1 MTEPTQTPIDTA
13 YEVAKARV
21 DTLNDLAW
29 EGRRSDSAGA
39 LSRCEEAITLAKSMD
54 YQLGLA
60 RGLNTRSHCYLRLAN
75 SESALKDASAA
86 LAHFEALG
94 DGEGT
99 EDALTILGIIE
110 SDHGHFVAALG
121 YFLAKYRLCRGRGD
135 EREAVA
141 LGNLGVVHDYLGDYA
156 AGLDYHLRG
165 WRVSKGC
172 GDALGEK
179 FSLNN
184 VGYMHFRLGHFDE
197 ALTHYFRALTF
208 EGVGDPSLH
217 ALLLDNIGLAYENLG
232 DYVSALS
239 YQQKSLSIRE
249 ALDDR
254 SGIGAS
260 LDGLGSVYTALGE
273 TTEAQGRLER
283 SLALKEEV
291 GDKKGQAETC
301 VLLGKLFTREGQL
314 ERALHYL
321 HRALETAETIN
332 SREDVYKAHRA
343 LAEAYKLGGRFREA
357 LEHYETY
364 HDLRDELLGE
374 VSNQKVR
381 TLRVRFETEQAE
393 RERELYRLKNVEL
406 AGVIADLEAS
416 AQSLRRV
423 NEQKT
428 LLMAQLEKQ
437 AREDPLTGLPN
448 RRYFS
453 ERLAHELG
461 RARRFG
467 GSLSVA
473 LCDIDDFKG
482 VNDTFSHGLGDEVL
496 RVVAKLLDENSRVVD
511 TVSRYGGEEFV
522 MLLPETSAPAAA
534 VACEKVRRAVET
546 FPWSALHPSLVVT
559 LSVGVAADAA
569 VADVEALIALAD
581 AKLYE
586 AKRNGK
592 NQVRV

>member
-1 MTEPTQTPIDTA
+1 MSEPTRAPIDTT
-13 YEVAKARV
+13 YETAKLRV
-21 DTLNDLAW
+21 DALNDRAREHW
-29 EGRRSDSAGA
+29 RSDSRNA
-39 LSRCEEAITLAKSMD
+39 LALCEEASTLAMSLD
-54 YQLGLA
+54 YRLGLA
-60 RGLNTRSHCYLRLAN
+60 RSRNIRSRCHLRLAN
-75 SESALKDASAA
+75 PEAARNDASEA
-86 LAHFEALG
+86 LAQFEALG
-94 DGEGT
+94 DEEGT
-99 EDALTILGIIE
+99 EDALTTLGLIE
-110 SDHGHFVAALG
+110 LNLGHFTEALG
-121 YFLAKYRLCRGRGD
+121 YFLASYGLCRGRGD
-135 EREAVA
+135 KREAVA
-141 LGNLGVVHDYLGDYA
+141 LGNLGVIYDYLGDYA
-156 AGLDYHLRG
+156 TSLDLHLRS
-165 WRVSKGC
+165 WSVSKGC
-172 GDALGEK
+172 NNVLGEK
-179 FSLNN
+179 VSLNN
-184 VGYMHFRLGHFDE
+184 VGYMHYRLGQFDE
-197 ALTHYFRALTF
+197 ALTHYFRALSF
-208 EGVGDPSLH
+208 EGVGDPNLH
-217 ALLLDNIGLAYENLG
+217 ALLLDNIGLAYEKLE
-232 DYVSALS
+232 DYASALS
-239 YQQKSLSIRE
+239 YQQKSLTIRE

-254 SGIGAS
+254 WGVAAS

-291 GDKKGQAETC
+291 GDRKGQAETC
-301 VLLGKLFTREGQL
+301 VLLGTLFTREGQV
-314 ERALHYL
+314 ERALYYL
-321 HRALETAETIN
+321 HRACETAEALT
-332 SREDVYKAHRA
+332 SREDSFKAHRA

-357 LEHYETY
+357 LGHYETY
-364 HDLRDELLGE
+364 HDLRDGLLSE
-374 VSNQKVR
+374 VSNQKVH

-406 AGVIADLEAS
+406 AGVVADLEAS
-416 AQSLRRV
+416 SRSLQKA

-428 LLMAQLEKQ
+428 VLMAQLEKQ
-437 AREDPLTGLPN
+437 AREDPLTGLAN

-467 GSLSVA
+467 SSLSVA

-496 RVVAKLLDENSRVVD
+496 RAVAKLLDENSRAVD

-546 FPWSALHPSLVVT
+546 FPWSALHPGLVVT
-559 LSVGVAADAA
+559 LSVGVADDAT
-569 VADVEALIALAD
+569 VADFEALIALAD